1 MRPAMLSL
9 IRNDLRRKA
18 QLFGLRPG
26 ALGVARML
34 FSDGTT
40 AQVLYRLTQYCQ
52 NHHLKPV
59 AFILYRINHLV
70 AHCVI
75 GRGAEF
81 GPGLAIMH
89 SVGLVVNTRVRAG
102 ANIILE
108 HGVTI
113 GDAKGRVPELG
124 DNVFVGAG
132 AKVIGGVHVGNDVK
146 IGANAVVVHDVPDGA
161 TVVGIPA
168 RVVRMYGKR
177 LDDAMPAA
185 PDERDAGVPAVNDE
199 R

>member
-1 MRPAMLSL
+1 MLSL

-18 QLFGLRPG
+18 QIFGLRPG
-26 ALGVARML
+26 PLALVRML

-40 AQVLYRLTQYCQ
+40 AQVLYRMTQYCH

-59 AFILYRINHLV
+59 AFLLYRINHLV
-70 AHCVI
+70 GHCVI
-75 GRGAEF
+75 GRGADF

-132 AKVIGGVHVGNDVK
+132 AKVIGGVHVGSDVK

-161 TVVGIPA
+161 TVVGIPG

-177 LDDAMPAA
+177 LADAMPSA
-185 PDERDAGVPAVNDE
+185 PNDADVGIPAVTDER
-199 R
+199 